1 MAKINPSAE
10 AKAITETANGAA
22 SAITSKKTITLS
34 FDDKDAPL
42 FNHITKL
49 AEEDERTAAQY
60 VLRHLR
66 QSFKLS

>member
-22 SAITSKKTITLS
+22 SAITSKNTITLS
-34 FDDKDAPL
+34 FDEKDKPL
-42 FNHITKL
+42 YTHITKL

-66 QSFKLS
+66 QTLKIA